1 MALSH
6 SRDAC
11 LAPGGKF
18 VVLFDSGKQQNEL
31 EQLRKEER
39 LVKVPFT
46 CPVYLHA
53 LHSQL
58 SKLRQRLY
66 LCYPTSTRTH
76 SFMHPPAACR

>member
-18 VVLFDSGKQQNEL
+18 VVLFDSGKQQSEL

-39 LVKVPFT
+39 LVKV
-46 CPVYLHA
+46 LDSMHA
-53 LHSQL
+53 PWS
-58 SKLRQRLY
+58 SEY
-66 LCYPTSTRTH
+66 S
-76 SFMHPPAACR
+76 